1 MTILDISS
9 WWGELTTLESVYWA
23 VAIPAS
29 GILVILM
36 ILTFFGGEIDADVAD
51 ADLEVEGDPGIGF
64 QFFSLKNLVGF
75 FTIFGWVGLGMIE
88 VGYSTFATLAVSSF
102 CGLVMMTMMA
112 AVFFLL
118 MRLAENGTLNMKNAI
133 GKHGEIYLIVP
144 AKRGGMGKVQI
155 TIQGG
160 LRELSAMTDDE
171 NDLPTNS
178 IITVVAIIDEHILL
192 VTKAGR

>member
-36 ILTFFGGEIDADVAD
+36 ILTFLGGEVDADVAD
-51 ADLEVEGDPGIGF
+51 ADLEVEGDAGIGF

-75 FTIFGWVGLGMIE
+75 FTVFGWVGLAMIDG
-88 VGYSTFATLAVSSF
+88 GYSTLATLAVSSL
-102 CGLVMMTMMA
+102 CGLVMMTIMA
-112 AVFFLL
+112 AIFFLL
-118 MRLAENGTLNMKNAI
+118 MRLAESGTLNMKNAI

-144 AKRGGMGKVQI
+144 GKRGGMGKVQI

-171 NDLPTNS
+171 HDLPTNS
-178 IITVVAIIDEHILL
+178 IITVTEIIDEHILL
-192 VTKAGR
+192 VTKAGS